1 MVTSDEV
8 TKDKELRWVSL
19 DQLQDYP
26 MATPQKKML
35 AEYLKKID

>member
-1 MVTSDEV
+1 MNIFPIIDILFQKVIA
-8 TKDKELRWVSL
+8 
-19 DQLQDYP
+19 QYP